1 VQFAK
6 DRNLEVIQDDA
17 LNVIIR
23 KPASKGYED
32 RDPIILQGHMD
43 MVAVSDPDADIDMKK
58 DSLRLQTD
66 GQYVWAKG
74 TSLGGDDG
82 IAVAYSLA
90 LLDSDTIPHPLLE
103 VVITTNEE
111 TGMDGARAIDLSGL
125 KGRQLLNM
133 DNEEEGVLLT
143 SCAGGGAIPQLSSC

>member
-1 VQFAK
+1 MAVLEQLEPKEVFHFFEEICQIPHGSDNLQQISDYLVQFAK

-82 IAVAYSLA
+82 IQLHIA
-90 LLDSDTIPHPLLE
+90 LHFLIL
-103 VVITTNEE
+103 IQY
-111 TGMDGARAIDLSGL
+111 RI
-125 KGRQLLNM
+125 RFWR
-133 DNEEEGVLLT
+133 
-143 SCAGGGAIPQLSSC
+143 